1 MKKQIVFAVLTIG
14 AIVLGTNNIK
24 AQTGA
29 TATTTVKMVLA
40 DVISMEAP
48 ATQVTFTYD
57 NAAAYN
63 TDQKQS
69 VVDNLKV
76 TSTKPFGIKVK
87 ANGPNF
93 VSGTNL
99 IPVNVMTIKPVA
111 GGTKPMGGTRQE
123 VPILSI
129 SDQVLIP
136 SAPMGSQVTLNI
148 DYIITAS
155 KASSADILGKPSGTY
170 VQTVTYTATAL

>member
-24 AQTGA
+24 AQATS

-63 TDQKQS
+63 TDQTQS
-69 VVDNLKV
+69 VVNNLKV
-76 TSTKPFGIKVK
+76 TSTKSFGIKVK
-87 ANGPNF
+87 ANGADF
-93 VSGTNL
+93 VNGTNL

-111 GGTKPMGGTRQE
+111 GGPKAMGGTPTN
-123 VPILSI
+123 VVLSTT
-129 SDQVLIP
+129 DKVLITA
-136 SAPMGSQVTLNI
+136 APKGSQVTLNI
-148 DYIITAS
+148 DYFIPSTE
-155 KASSADILGKPSGTY
+155 SSSDKILGKPAGTY
-170 VQTVTYTATAL
+170 TQTVTYTATAL